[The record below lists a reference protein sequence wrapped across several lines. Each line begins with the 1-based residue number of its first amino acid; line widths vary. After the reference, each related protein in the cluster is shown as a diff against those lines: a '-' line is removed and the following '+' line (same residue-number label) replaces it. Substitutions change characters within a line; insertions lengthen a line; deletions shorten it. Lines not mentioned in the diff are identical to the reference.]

1 MPSSRDTTVPG
12 LQEARERLEY
22 LRMSPKDRR
31 AYDYYV
37 ETLARDTDVER
48 TKLLEAKIEGE
59 KQGWAKGLAEGELN
73 ERLKNAKSL
82 KENGVAIDIIA
93 KSIGL
98 SAEEIEE
105 L

>member
-1 MPSSRDTTVPG
+1 
-12 LQEARERLEY
+12 
-22 LRMSPKDRR
+22 MSPKDRR

-59 KQGWAKGLAEGELN
+59 KQGRAEGLAKGLAEGMEKGRAEGEQN

-98 SAEEIEE
+98 SPEEIEK